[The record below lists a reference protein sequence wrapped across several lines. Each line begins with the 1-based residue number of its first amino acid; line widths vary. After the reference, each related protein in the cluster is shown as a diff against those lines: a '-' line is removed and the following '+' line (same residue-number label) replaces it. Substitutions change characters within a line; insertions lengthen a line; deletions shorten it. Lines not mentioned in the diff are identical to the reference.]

1 MDARLLHE
9 QRWARWKR
17 SWLSGG
23 ERDGG
28 GRWWCI
34 VGSRLGL
41 ALLRAEASVTLELRS
56 ALGRDQVQWAQWQQW
71 ARPGRVRSSHSSEAR
86 WGARGAWGAAA
97 TCRAVTQALRRV
109 GRSWSLF
116 ARYVPY
122 RGVID
127 KAAGAPRRPPTM
139 ALTRPAV
146 VPMWQASKQ
155 AAPCEASPRYP
166 WEWMSTVSSSV
177 QCPGTPS
184 PALDVKFNLSS
195 FTEYL
200 PVVFAMSTSQYV
212 LRTSASNPAAAGGA
226 RRSCPSLCCR
236 CRVGRTAAAWPLRGR
251 CVAAGSANCL
261 TFSILSLSSLSLV
274 GRHTSTTRHTPFL
287 SKTSSPRASSAPP
300 LTNPDFVRCTRNA
313 QTHVLVQTCKTKAE
327 LSSSRRQT
335 TPDFPY
341 TD

>member
-1 MDARLLHE
+1 MSSAGRGG
-9 QRWARWKR
+9 RGPGCRVA
-17 SWLSGG
+17 SGM
-23 ERDGG
+23 EAGG
-28 GRWWCI
+28 GGVSWVQGWVWRCCGLKLPSRWSFARRWGGTKCSGRS
-34 VGSRLGL
+34 GS
-41 ALLRAEASVTLELRS
+41 S
-56 ALGRDQVQWAQWQQW
+56 GRE
-71 ARPGRVRSSHSSEAR
+71 ARPGEVESLQRGEVGCSGCLGCRRHLPRSDTS
-86 WGARGAWGAAA
+86 
-97 TCRAVTQALRRV
+97 VTQ

-116 ARYVPY
+116 ARYVPC